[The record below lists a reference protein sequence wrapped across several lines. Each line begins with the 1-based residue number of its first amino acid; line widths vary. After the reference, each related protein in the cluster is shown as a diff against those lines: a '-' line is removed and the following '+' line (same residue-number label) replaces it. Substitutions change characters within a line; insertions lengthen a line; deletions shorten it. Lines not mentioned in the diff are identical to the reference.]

1 MRKIIVTTLM
11 AASIAFAEPSI
22 DHADVA
28 PADIAPAFVNAA
40 LPSAFSFNPSLPE
53 TEVSKQGFFYVRF
66 AAAESDFI
74 HASPVVPGL
83 GIGYRRLAGNGAAD
97 ISISGLGTAERKSGN
112 VYWAVPKA
120 SYFRYLNPEAKGSL
134 YLGGGIAWGGIESK
148 NQKFIGL
155 VPSATA
161 GYEFAR
167 KSTVLGFSELNISQ
181 PTLSVY
187 RKGTF
192 PGPIA
197 EAIVGIGF

>member
-11 AASIAFAEPSI
+11 AASVAFAAEPSI
-22 DHADVA
+22 DNADVT
-28 PADIAPAFVNAA
+28 PEIAPVFVCEA
-40 LPSAFSFNPSLPE
+40 LSSTPPVPE
-53 TEVSKQGFFYVRF
+53 TAFSKQGFFYVRF
-66 AAAESDFI
+66 AAAESDLI
-74 HASPVVPGL
+74 HATSVVPGF
-83 GIGYRRLAGNGAAD
+83 GVGYRRLAGNGAAD
-97 ISISGLGTAERKSGN
+97 ISISGLGVAERKSGH

-148 NQKFIGL
+148 NQKFIGI

-181 PTLSVY
+181 PALSVY
-187 RKGTF
+187 RKGSF